1 MKSKYYLK
9 DKKISIY
16 QEEEISEPGEAPEL
30 RNVLVRG
37 SAWAYVRQLSQREL
51 YEAKAVGAT
60 EEMLFVINYLEGIS
74 VPNCNIVYNGRKY
87 NVTLIDTFEGYRR
100 DLTLYT
106 SGGQTDDISGNA

>member
-37 SAWAYVRQLSQREL
+37 SA
-51 YEAKAVGAT
+51 
-60 EEMLFVINYLEGIS
+60 
-74 VPNCNIVYNGRKY
+74 
-87 NVTLIDTFEGYRR
+87 
-100 DLTLYT
+100 
-106 SGGQTDDISGNA
+106 